1 MALAVVTLFFIA
13 ANSLALDHSGLMG
26 SDEIWL
32 AADNP
37 HNVVGHLT
45 VSAGV
50 TLTVEPG
57 VEVYSDPNIRLD
69 VFGVLTAI
77 GAPGQEILFTRN
89 TASNWNYLR
98 FLSGGSGT
106 LEYCTLEY
114 TNNGIHAAGAGV
126 ISASNVLLQNN
137 IYAIY
142 SVATSTLSVSNSQLQ
157 NNSYGA
163 YATGGTIDLAS
174 TTFSGNTTYGFFGQ
188 NVAPGLLD
196 ADVVFTDNATGFRVD
211 GVPNL
216 NLVTTMNVTGSTA
229 AGIYLLDCD
238 TPTIDN
244 QVLTGNVG
252 DQGALFL
259 DDCGE
264 FNLGVGNTIGGM
276 GLENTWPVTI
286 GTGSYPS
293 ATAVIPTTGNTNND
307 IQVGGGSSIRMG
319 TWRKFTDLNY
329 IVTGNQ
335 AILAVGALTLDPG
348 IEVYLDE
355 DRRIDIYGSLN
366 AVGLPGQEIL
376 LTKNDVSNWN
386 YLRFLAAGQGTFDF
400 CTIENAYDGIR
411 ASGSGTI
418 SVSNTIMQN
427 NSYAINSVGTS
438 ALSVVNTQL
447 QDNSVGAYASGGTID
462 LASTVFSGNTTY
474 GFYGEGVVPNLTDTG
489 VEFTG
494 NATGFRVD
502 GIADLILSTPM
513 MVAGSTVAGIHLV
526 GCQGPTIDN
535 QVLATNG
542 GDQGA
547 LFLEDCGE
555 FTLGTGNTIGGIGTE
570 NSWPVTI
577 NAGSF
582 PHEVTVI
589 PAVGNIHNDIQ
600 VVGGS
605 IPPTGTWP
613 KISEVNYII
622 TGDLTIPVGNELTLG
637 QGVELH
643 FDNNRGMGIYGTL
656 TAIGI
661 PDQEILFTQN
671 ADSNW
676 NHLDFF
682 DEGHGS
688 FSHCT
693 IEYADNGIHAA
704 GTGIIAAFNVKF
716 QNNRYGIYSDATSS
730 VTASNCE
737 LLNNSHG
744 IFATGGT
751 IDLGST
757 TFTGNTA
764 YGFYGQNVAA
774 NLVDEEVVFTDC
786 ATGYRVDGVDGLDLS
801 TTMNV
806 TGGNFVGIHLVDCEG
821 PTIDNQV
828 LTGNF
833 GPGGALFLDD
843 CGEFTL
849 GAGNTIGG
857 PGLENN
863 WPLTIGA
870 GSFPSAAAVIPTV
883 GNTNNDIQVAGG
895 QSDRVGTWRKF
906 TDLDYIVTENT
917 TILEGG
923 GLTLE
928 PGINIRF
935 GPALGLDNFGTLT
948 AVGALEQE
956 ILFTKSTAESWG
968 HLRFLSS
975 GSGAFEH
982 CIIENADHGIHA
994 GGSGT
999 FTISQVTM
1007 RNNASGIHSVD
1018 TSALSVGNC
1027 LFQDNGHGIYAT
1039 GGTIALAS
1047 TTFSSNSLYGY
1058 FGQGVAPDLLD
1069 GNMVFNDNSWGF
1081 GLRDVSALNLT
1092 QTMTVT
1098 GSTFG
1103 GIHLFFCDEPI
1114 IDNQIL
1120 TGNIGSNGAIHL
1132 IECGEFTLGPGNT
1145 IGGTGLENS
1154 WPVTINAGSFPS
1166 ATGVIPTTGN
1176 TNNDIRLGYG
1186 LSGQTGTLRKFPDLD
1201 YIVTDE
1207 VSIGGGLTLEPGV
1220 NLRFYPETSL
1230 NILGTLTAVGEEDQ
1244 EILFTGH
1251 AAGNWEYLRFL
1262 SSGGGTMDYCTIE
1275 NSNNGVY
1282 ATGSGTITLSNII
1295 LQDNSF
1301 GLHTRGEGAISVAI
1315 GTFINNNYGIY
1326 STGTADLS
1334 VSDCLLENNAYGVW
1348 ATGGTMAFQ
1357 RDRIINN
1364 TSYGIYLN
1372 GAAPTFGTSLSEWN
1386 DIYGNGTGQP
1396 GRDLRNGPAD
1406 IQVLYVHWGSMDH
1419 FQILNQVWDVH
1430 DDVNLGYAQIL
1441 PYINGS
1447 HDGEISGVDDPLHEQ
1462 NVPVAFGLAQNA
1474 PNPFNPST
1482 VIRFDLAGPSPVNL
1496 KVFDISGA
1504 LVATLVDDQLPPG
1517 NHQAVWHGRDDQGR
1531 SVPSGMYIY
1540 RITAGRNIETRQM
1553 MLVK

>member
-1 MALAVVTLFFIA
+1 VVTLFFIA
-13 ANSLALDHSGLMG
+13 ANSLALDHSGLME
-26 SDEIWL
+26 SDETWL

-37 HNVVGHLT
+37 HTVVGHLT

-50 TLTVEPG
+50 TLTIEAG
-57 VEVYSDPNIRLD
+57 VEVYTGDNLRLD
-69 VFGVLTAI
+69 IFGDLVAVGT
-77 GAPGQEILFTRN
+77 PGQEILFTRSS
-89 TASNWNYLR
+89 ASNWNYLR

-114 TNNGIHAAGAGV
+114 TNNGIHAAGAGT

-142 SVATSTLSVSNSQLQ
+142 SVATSNLSVSNSQLQ

-174 TTFSGNTTYGFFGQ
+174 TTFSGNTTYGFYSE

-211 GVPNL
+211 RVPNL
-216 NLVTTMNVTGSTA
+216 DLLTTMNVTGSTA
-229 AGIYLLDCD
+229 AGIYLLECD

-244 QVLTGNVG
+244 QILTGNVG

-264 FNLGVGNTIGGM
+264 FTLGAGNTIGGL

-293 ATAVIPTTGNTNND
+293 ATAVIPTASNTNND
-307 IQVGGGSSIRMG
+307 IQVSGGSSIRMG
-319 TWRKFTDLNY
+319 TWRKFPDLNY

-335 AILAVGALTLDPG
+335 TILAAGALTLDPG
-348 IEVYLDE
+348 VEIYLGE
-355 DRRIDIYGSLN
+355 DRRIDIYGSLT
-366 AVGLPGQEIL
+366 AVGLAGQEIL
-376 LTKNDVSNWN
+376 FTKNDASNWN
-386 YLRFLAAGQGTFDF
+386 YLRFLAEGQGAFDY

-411 ASGSGTI
+411 AFGSGTI
-418 SVSNTIMQN
+418 TVSNTIMRN

-474 GFYGEGVVPNLTDTG
+474 GYYGEGVVPNLTDTG

-502 GIADLILSTPM
+502 GVADLSLSATM
-513 MVAGSTVAGIHLV
+513 MVTGSTAAGIHLV

-535 QVLATNG
+535 QVLTTNG

-555 FTLGTGNTIGGIGTE
+555 FTLGTSNTIGGIGIE

-589 PAVGNIHNDIQ
+589 PTVGNIHNDIQ

-605 IPPTGTWP
+605 IPLTGTWP

-622 TGDLTIPVGNELTLG
+622 TGDLTIPAGNELTLG
-637 QGVELH
+637 PGVELH
-643 FDNNRGMGIYGTL
+643 FDNNQGMGIYGTL

-671 ADSNW
+671 GDSTW

-688 FSHCT
+688 FSYCT

-704 GTGIIAAFNVKF
+704 GSGVIAAFHVLL
-716 QNNRYGIYSDATSS
+716 QNNAYGIFSDATSS
-730 VTASNCE
+730 LTVSNCE

-751 IDLGST
+751 LDLGST

-764 YGFYGQNVAA
+764 FGFHGQNVAA
-774 NLVDEEVVFTDC
+774 NLVDGNVVFTDC

-806 TGGNFVGIHLVDCEG
+806 TGSNNVGIHLVDCEG

-849 GAGNTIGG
+849 GAGNAIGG
-857 PGLENN
+857 PALENG

-870 GSFPSAAAVIPTV
+870 GSYASAASMIPTV

-895 QSDRVGTWRKF
+895 ASDRIGIWRNF
-906 TDLDYIVTENT
+906 PDLDYVVTGNT
-917 TILEGG
+917 SILDGG
-923 GLTLE
+923 SLTLE
-928 PGINIRF
+928 SDLTVRF
-935 GPALGLDNFGTLT
+935 DPDVGLDIS
-948 AVGALEQE
+948 GALEAAGALGQE
-956 ILFTKSTAESWG
+956 ILFTQNNLAGWN
-968 HLRFLSS
+968 HLRFLSEGG
-975 GSGAFEH
+975 GSFQH
-982 CIIENADHGIHA
+982 CIIENADTGVHA
-994 GGSGT
+994 TGSGALT
-999 FTISQVTM
+999 FSHATL
-1007 RNNASGIHSVD
+1007 RNNATGIHSVD
-1018 TSALSVGNC
+1018 KSEIAVGDC
-1027 LFQDNGHGIYAT
+1027 MFQDNGYGIHVT
-1039 GGTIALAS
+1039 GGTIDLAS
-1047 TTFSSNSLYGY
+1047 TTFSNNSQYGF
-1058 FGQGVAPDLLD
+1058 FGMGVAPRLLD
-1069 GNMVFNDNSWGF
+1069 DNLVFADNAWGF
-1081 GLRDVSALNLT
+1081 GLRDVPDLNLVN
-1092 QTMTVT
+1092 TMTLT
-1098 GSTFG
+1098 GNHFG
-1103 GIHLFFCDEPI
+1103 GIYLQGCHEPT
-1114 IDNQIL
+1114 IDNQVL
-1120 TGNIGSNGAIHL
+1120 TGNVGSDGAIIL
-1132 IECGEFTLGPGNT
+1132 IDCGQFFLGAGNT
-1145 IGGTGLENS
+1145 IGGLGQENT
-1154 WPVTINAGSFPS
+1154 WPLAIGPGSFPS
-1166 ATGVIPTTGN
+1166 PLGVIPITGN
-1176 TNNDIRLGYG
+1176 LNNDIKVRPGGSLRTGTWPK
-1186 LSGQTGTLRKFPDLD
+1186 LSGLD
-1201 YIVTDE
+1201 YIVTDD
-1207 VSIGGGLTLEPGV
+1207 VLVGGELTLDPGV
-1220 NLRFYPETSL
+1220 NLKFDSIAGL
-1230 NILGTLTAVGEEDQ
+1230 VIFGTLSAVGTPEM
-1244 EILFTGH
+1244 EINFTSNTGSSWKH
-1251 AAGNWEYLRFL
+1251 LRFFIDG
-1262 SSGGGTMDYCTIE
+1262 SGTFDHCLIE
-1275 NSNNGVY
+1275 NAENAIHAFGSGTVFVSNSTLQNNTYGIY
-1282 ATGSGTITLSNII
+1282 ATGSGTITADGDSIV
-1295 LQDNSF
+1295 DNNH
-1301 GLHTRGEGAISVAI
+1301 GIHT
-1315 GTFINNNYGIY
+1315 
-1326 STGTADLS
+1326 TGTADIS
-1334 VSDCLLENNAYGVW
+1334 VSNCLLENNTYGVW
-1348 ATGGTMAFQ
+1348 ATGGTMSFLN
-1357 RDRIINN
+1357 DRIINN
-1364 TSYGIYLN
+1364 TSFGIYLN
-1372 GAAPTFGTSLSEWN
+1372 GAAPTFGASLGEWN

-1396 GRDLRNGPAD
+1396 GRDLRNGPTD
-1406 IQVLYVHWGSMDH
+1406 IQLLYVHWGSMDH
-1419 FQILNQVWDVH
+1419 GQILNQIWDVR
-1430 DDVNLGYAQIL
+1430 DDVNLGYVQIL
-1441 PYINGS
+1441 PFINAA

-1462 NVPVAFGLAQNA
+1462 NVPVAFGLAQNF

-1482 VIRFDLAGPSPVNL
+1482 VISFDLAGQSLVNL

-1517 NHQAVWHGRDDQGR
+1517 SHQAVWYGRDDQGR
-1531 SVPSGMYIY
+1531 SVPSGMYFY